1 MWIIIL
7 KQLHNYNSNSVSVSL
22 KRQFLLSVILWL
34 FFSDTWNPTRV
45 LHSNTVEVLLNSSYI
60 LKCSSHLKYFKNHME
75 VPKNVT
81 WCPQHWNVIF
91 FVALKGET
99 HGGCYRTCYLRCLLR
114 RRKDFIFKKLS
125 IYLSIYFWL
134 CRIFLAVHGL
144 SLVAE
149 SRATFCCRP

>member
-22 KRQFLLSVILWL
+22 KRQFLLSGILWL

-99 HGGCYRTCYLRCLLR
+99 HGGATEPVIIGDFWEDERTLFLKNYLSTYL
-114 RRKDFIFKKLS
+114 FIFCCAGSSL
-125 IYLSIYFWL
+125 L
-134 CRIFLAVHGL
+134 CMGFL
-144 SLVAE
+144 
-149 SRATFCCRP
+149 